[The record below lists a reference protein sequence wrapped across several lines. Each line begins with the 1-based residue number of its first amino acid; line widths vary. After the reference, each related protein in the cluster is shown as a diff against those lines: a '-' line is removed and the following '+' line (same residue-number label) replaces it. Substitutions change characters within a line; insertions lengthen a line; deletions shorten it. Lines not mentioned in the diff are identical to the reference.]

1 MFDGFQFGAL
11 INLLAKPTFMKK
23 IIWAIA
29 IFITAIS
36 CNKVADTVVFGTIR
50 TAEQDNPIVE
60 AIAVKDGKFIYV
72 GDKAGAESLIKKGVT
87 EVIDHNGKGMVIPG
101 CFDGHAHYMMTIC
114 LANMKGGLL
123 FTHEDGK
130 AEILKKVDATA
141 LEAVNSGKHCLFG
154 FGWDLYKNRI
164 LDRIT
169 LTELDAVS
177 HGLSVALF
185 DSGGHNMYCNTECFR
200 RCGIID
206 DKGNVLIKKIPG
218 GLLELDKNGHL
229 TGFIDE
235 RVTGY
240 PMRMGG
246 IDSDE
251 IIDDEVVDITLEQA
265 QQLLISTGY
274 VSYMEGWSNAH
285 HPTKFYEG
293 ANRFD
298 KEGKIK
304 MLLSMSYEVEPWQ
317 KDMSEQIDHL
327 LSLNNKYGTKH
338 VRPQYL
344 KVFMDGVV
352 ECTTGSMYK
361 PYKVNF
367 ATNDHKKNGF
377 VYNSHWTVDHLADVT
392 RECNAK
398 GLTVHTHV
406 MGDKAIAE
414 ATDAYIKGGD
424 GTHRNCLVHLRNV
437 RREDF
442 KRIAENNIA
451 CTAGITWHVTDDLS
465 LQVLP
470 NYIDEEYVLHGYP
483 IKSFFDAGAKV
494 SSHTDYPANGACP
507 QNPFGIMEIA
517 VTGQMI
523 YPYTGKPTPKFDT
536 EELITLEQALQA
548 LTINGAW
555 QLGLENERGS
565 IKVGK
570 YADFVL
576 ADQDVFNCPV
586 TDIHK
591 TKVVSTWFEGEKV
604 YQSKMTKV
612 ADYLY
617 EFEAEGYGTEA
628 PTTLLTD
635 GGPVKFGCSA
645 VRNGNFYGRNLDL
658 GISETCEFVVRTK
671 ATAERKHASIGVAN
685 TCFSNITDEMVQA
698 GLSEELLNFIP
709 WMTMDGVNDAGLVC
723 NINVVNQ
730 ADINATKHEH
740 TNPGKP
746 QIMVMQLVRALLDN
760 CGSVAEAK
768 EFIANHDITS
778 IPYNVADEWD
788 GHIMIADDAD
798 HTVIVEFTGEKGS
811 EVKFVETNIMTNF
824 YNHLYEATGKYPPY
838 ACGVER
844 YEILK
849 AGYDGANTMKG
860 MWELLKKVQYTQAYD
875 ESVEPFWCTE
885 HTDGIPGADISWTKE
900 QLLEKSET
908 RKMLDA
914 YKVYEQTGKYNP
926 EDGMWFTVHNSTYD
940 ISNRV
945 LWVTVREKY
954 DKHYEFKLE

>member
-1 MFDGFQFGAL
+1 MKR
-11 INLLAKPTFMKK
+11 INKRFVILASVILM
-23 IIWAIA
+23 AVG
-29 IFITAIS
+29 
-36 CNKVADTVVFGTIR
+36 CNKVADTVVLGIIR
-50 TAEQDNPIVE
+50 TAEEDNPVVE
-60 AIAVKDGKFIYV
+60 AIAVKDGKFIYA
-72 GDKAGAESLIKKGVT
+72 GDKAGVEAYIKEGVT
-87 EVIDHNGKGMVIPG
+87 EVIDHTGKGMVMPG

-123 FTHEDGK
+123 FAHEDGK
-130 AEILKKVDATA
+130 AEILKKVDAAA

-154 FGWDLYKNRI
+154 FGWNMYKNRVT
-164 LDRIT
+164 DHIT
-169 LTELDAVS
+169 LAELDAVS

-206 DKGNVLIKKIPG
+206 DKGNVLIREIPG
-218 GLLELDKNGHL
+218 GLLEMDKNGHL

-251 IIDDEVVDITLEQA
+251 IIDDEVAGIALEKA
-265 QQLLISTGY
+265 QELLISNGY
-274 VSYMEGWSNAH
+274 VSYMEGWSNAY
-285 HPTKFYEG
+285 HPSKFYEV

-298 KEGKIK
+298 KEGKLK

-317 KDMSEQIDHL
+317 KDMSAQIDNL
-327 LSLNNKYGTKH
+327 ASLNGKYGTTH

-352 ECTTGSMYK
+352 EGTTGSMYK
-361 PYKVNF
+361 PYKNGL
-367 ATNDHKKNGF
+367 ANNGHDENGF
-377 VYNSHWTVDHLADVT
+377 VYNSHWPVDHLADIT

-406 MGDKAIAE
+406 MGDKAVAE
-414 ATDAYIKGGD
+414 VTDAYIKGGD
-424 GTHRNCLVHLRNV
+424 GEHRNCLVHLRNV
-437 RREDF
+437 RKEDF
-442 KRIAENNIA
+442 KRLAENNIA
-451 CTAGITWHVTDDLS
+451 CTAGLTWHVTDELS
-465 LQVLP
+465 LAVLP

-483 IKSFFDAGAKV
+483 IKSFFDAGVKV
-494 SSHTDYPANGACP
+494 SSHTDYPANGASP

-517 VTGQMI
+517 MTGQMI
-523 YPYTGKPTPKFDT
+523 DQATGKTTPLFDT
-536 EELITLEQALQA
+536 DELITLEQAFQA

-555 QLGLENERGS
+555 QLGLDNERGS

-576 ADQDVFNCPV
+576 ADKDVFSCPV

-604 YQSKMTKV
+604 YQAEMTKI

-617 EFEAEGYGTEA
+617 EFEAEGYGTQA
-628 PTTLLTD
+628 PTTLLTND
-635 GGPVKFGCSA
+635 GPVTFGCSA

-658 GISETCEFVVRTK
+658 GISETCEFVIRTK

-685 TCFSNITDEMVQA
+685 TCFSNITDDMVRA

-709 WMTMDGVNDAGLVC
+709 WMMMDGVNDAGLVC

-730 ADINATKHEH
+730 TDIKSVPHTH

-760 CGSVAEAK
+760 CASVAEAK
-768 EFIANHDITS
+768 EFIAAYDITPMPDE
-778 IPYNVADEWD
+778 IAGEWD
-788 GHIMIADDAD
+788 GHIMIADAD
-798 HTVIVEFTGEKGS
+798 NNVIVEFTGEKGS
-811 EVKFVETNIMTNF
+811 EVKYIETNIMTNF
-824 YNHLYEATGKYPPY
+824 YNHMYEATGAYPPH

-849 AGYDGANTMKG
+849 ANYDGGNTMQG
-860 MWELLKKVQYTQAYD
+860 MWELMKKVQYTQAYK
-875 ESVEPFWCTE
+875 ESVEPFWCSE
-885 HTDGIPGADISWTKE
+885 HIDGVPGADISWTKE
-900 QLLEKSET
+900 QILHEAEIQ
-908 RKMLDA
+908 KMLKA
-914 YKVYEQTGKYNP
+914 YKVYEQTGEYKP
-926 EDGMWFTVHNSTYD
+926 EDGMWFTAHNSVYD
-940 ISNRV
+940 IANRT

-954 DKHYEFKLE
+954 EKHYEFKL